1 MTKRAY
7 PSDKESTMKKFILL
21 LLVVL
26 SFCLVSCKMTKK
38 EREYYQNK
46 ANYIEATGT
55 VINVKYV
62 KDSTVLYLGFSDLSR
77 KFDGVDFEVV
87 GGNVSILK
95 SNNVEINL
103 GDKLTFITAPKY
115 FGDGYIMPIVALWK
129 DDECLLDFETGFS
142 NFQSYLKTQ

>member
-1 MTKRAY
+1 
-7 PSDKESTMKKFILL
+7 MKKIILF
-21 LLVVL
+21 LLVVMCFSL
-26 SFCLVSCKMTKK
+26 TSCKLTEK
-38 EREYYQNK
+38 EKEYYRHK
-46 ANYIEATGT
+46 ENYIEATGT

-62 KDSTVLYLGFSDLSR
+62 RDSTVLYLGFSDLSR

-87 GGNVSILK
+87 GGNASILK
-95 SNNVEINL
+95 SNNVEIEL
-103 GDKLTFITAPKY
+103 GDKLTFMTAPEY

>member
-1 MTKRAY
+1 
-7 PSDKESTMKKFILL
+7 MKKFILL

-38 EREYYQNK
+38 EQEYYQDKN
-46 ANYIEATGT
+46 NYIEATGT
-55 VINVKYV
+55 VTHVKYNEN
-62 KDSTVLYLGFSDLSR
+62 STILYLGFSGLTPG
-77 KFDGVDFEVV
+77 FDDNSFKIV

-95 SNNVEINL
+95 SNNVEIEL

-142 NFQSYLKTQ
+142 NFQSYLKTR